1 LRVAGCELNP
11 KPKTRNPQPATRNPQ
26 PKTQNPKP
34 KTQNPQLKIMNRI
47 IKIIFLDILKNKIV
61 LGYTLILALLSWS
74 SFGLEDNSAKGLL
87 TILNVILFTVPLVSI
102 LFATIYLYNSS
113 EFIELLLSQPVKRR
127 KIWLSLFL
135 GLSLSMVAAF
145 FIGAGIPL
153 LVNAPDSVGVMML
166 VVGCLISIIF
176 VALAFLSSILTR
188 DKSKGIGIAIMTW
201 LFFALLFD
209 GLVLFLLFQFSDYPI
224 EKAMVAVTAF
234 SPIDL
239 ARIQILLQLDVS
251 AMMGYTGAIFK
262 DFFGTAMGLTVSFA
276 LLCLWVLIPFYISLK
291 KFKNKDL

>member
-1 LRVAGCELNP
+1 
-11 KPKTRNPQPATRNPQ
+11 
-26 PKTQNPKP
+26 
-34 KTQNPQLKIMNRI
+34 MNRI

-61 LGYTLILALLSWS
+61 LAYTLILAMLSWS

-135 GLSLSMVAAF
+135 GLSLSMVSAF

-153 LVNAPDSVGVMML
+153 LVNAPDSVGIMML
-166 VVGCLISIIF
+166 IVGCLISVIF

-209 GLVLFLLFQFSDYPI
+209 GLVLFLLFQLSDYPI

-276 LLCLWVLIPFYISLK
+276 LLCLWATIPFYVSLK

>member
-1 LRVAGCELNP
+1 
-11 KPKTRNPQPATRNPQ
+11 
-26 PKTQNPKP
+26 
-34 KTQNPQLKIMNRI
+34 MNRI

-61 LGYTLILALLSWS
+61 LAYTFILALLSWS

-113 EFIELLLSQPVKRR
+113 EFIELLLSQPIKRK
-127 KIWLSLFL
+127 KIWMSLFL
-135 GLSLSMVAAF
+135 GLSLSMVSAF

-153 LVNAPDSVGVMML
+153 LMNAPDSVGIMML
-166 VVGCLISIIF
+166 IVGCLISVVF

-188 DKSKGIGIAIMTW
+188 DKAKGIGIAIMIW
-201 LFFALLFD
+201 LYFALIFD
-209 GLVLFLLFQFSDYPI
+209 GMVLFLLFQFSEYPI
-224 EKAMVAVTAF
+224 EKAMVGLTAL

-239 ARIQILLQLDVS
+239 ARIQILLHLDVS

-262 DFFGTAMGLTVSFA
+262 DFFGTSLGLIISFM
-276 LLCLWVLIPFYISLK
+276 LLCLWVIVPFFVSLV